1 MCREGVV
8 LYMFCKKFLFRGEQ
22 NIAIF
27 EFLATYVIVLIAVKA
42 EWGGEVI
49 RPGMGS

>member
-8 LYMFCKKFLFRGEQ
+8 LYMFCKKFLFGGEQ

-27 EFLATYVIVLIAVKA
+27 EFLATYVIVLIAVRVR
-42 EWGGEVI
+42 GEGNLSG
-49 RPGMGS
+49 R